1 LNLFHSGN
9 SLTKP
14 SLLNIILGV
23 EFGVMDML
31 QLDVARLKR
40 SPGDSESYELAA
52 DMPPLN
58 FSGED
63 ITFAGPVKA
72 SIIVGNKDKFI
83 TVEGKVS
90 GELILHCS
98 RCLTPFHY
106 NFEAAID
113 EKYVSLQEAG
123 ETDLPT
129 YAGDFIDITPE
140 VINSI
145 CLALPMKAICS
156 DDCAGLCPECG
167 CNLNESSCQCNLED
181 NDLRLSIL
189 KGLLEKNDK

>member
-1 LNLFHSGN
+1 MFQSGN

-14 SLLNIILGV
+14 NLLNIILCV
-23 EFGVMDML
+23 EFGVINML

-58 FSGED
+58 FSGEEF
-63 ITFAGPVKA
+63 TFAGPVKA
-72 SIIVGNKDKFI
+72 SIVVGNKDKII
-83 TVEGKVS
+83 TVEGKVC

-98 RCLTPFHY
+98 RCLTPFNHV
-106 NFEAAID
+106 FEVVLD
-113 EKYVSLQEAG
+113 EKYVSPQEAG
-123 ETDLPT
+123 EVDLPT
-129 YAGDFIDITPE
+129 FAGDFIDITPE

-145 CLALPMKAICS
+145 CLVLPMKAVCS

-167 CNLNESSCQCNLED
+167 CNLNESSCRCVLED
-181 NDLRLSIL
+181 FDSRLTIL
-189 KGLLEKNDK
+189 KELLEKNDK